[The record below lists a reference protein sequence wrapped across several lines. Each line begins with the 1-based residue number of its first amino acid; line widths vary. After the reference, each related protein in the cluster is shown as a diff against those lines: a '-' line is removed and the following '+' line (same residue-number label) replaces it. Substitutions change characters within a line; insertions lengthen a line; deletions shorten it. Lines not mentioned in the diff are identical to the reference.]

1 MEEEKKIEGFLLIN
15 KPNGMTSFNCVSRIK
30 YYLPRKT
37 KVGHAGTLDSF
48 ATGLLIIAI
57 GRPATRE
64 IPKLMNLD
72 KWYTATGKLGQWTD
86 TLDFTGQTFE
96 DKPVTITKEQ
106 LEQAIASFG
115 LSYAQTP
122 PIYSALKYKGR
133 RLSDLAR
140 KHKLPEEELDKIA
153 KAKTKEVRLYHL
165 SLEKYEPPFFTI
177 KAHVSHGTYIRAL
190 IEDIAKKVGS
200 HATTHEL
207 DRSKIGPFSIDQAVD
222 LSTLENLEEVEE
234 HLFSIE
240 KVLKQLN
247 EYTIP

>member
-1 MEEEKKIEGFLLIN
+1 MEEKKSTEGFLLIN
-15 KPNGMTSFNCVSRIK
+15 KPNGITSFNCVARIK

-64 IPKLMNLD
+64 IEHLIKLD
-72 KWYTATGKLGQWTD
+72 KWYIAQAKLGQWTD

-96 DKPVTITKEQ
+96 DKQITISKEQ

-115 LSYAQTP
+115 KAYEQTP

-133 RLSDLAR
+133 RLSELAR
-140 KHKLPEEELDKIA
+140 KHKLPEEELEKIA
-153 KAKTKEVRLYHL
+153 KEKTKEVQLYHL
-165 SLEKYEPPFFTI
+165 SLERYEPPFFTI

-190 IEDIAKKVGS
+190 IEDIAEKVGT

-207 DRSKIGPFSIDQAVD
+207 ERSKIGPFSVDQAID
-222 LSTLENLEEVEE
+222 LNKLENLEDVEE
-234 HLFSIE
+234 RLLSIE
-240 KVLKQLN
+240 EVLNQLQN
-247 EYTIP
+247 YSIP